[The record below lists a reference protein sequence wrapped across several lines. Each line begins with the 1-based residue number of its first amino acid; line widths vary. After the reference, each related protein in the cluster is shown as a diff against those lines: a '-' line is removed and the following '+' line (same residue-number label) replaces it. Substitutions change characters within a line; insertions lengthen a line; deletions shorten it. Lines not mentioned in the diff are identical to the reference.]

1 MKYVEKITI
10 AVFCFLFFGLFII
23 NIILPDKEF
32 SQTENRYLKQPPEFS
47 LKTLLSGDF
56 TKSYENY
63 LTDQFSF
70 RNIWIELKTASE
82 ITLGKNE
89 NNNVYIC
96 KDGYLIERFEKPS
109 YDRVDKNIASINTF
123 SEKLNIPVY
132 FMLVPNAVKINEDKL
147 PRFAQNYDQL
157 KLIKYAEETLSDKA
171 QFVQI
176 YDELESH
183 NNEYIF
189 YKNDHHWTTLG
200 AYYGY
205 CSLADNMKINKL
217 QINDFNVETVSDQF
231 LGTMYSKSGVS
242 WAKPD
247 LIDIY
252 KPKENFLYETEI
264 TDNNTTFRGLYD
276 WSYLDKKDK
285 YSLFIGGNNSLV
297 KIKTN
302 IENNKR
308 ILIIKDSYAH
318 NLIPFIA
325 NHFNEVH
332 IMDLRYYNDNIIKY
346 VADNNIDSVVIIYNV
361 SNFCSDNNL
370 IWLSAY

>member
-1 MKYVEKITI
+1 MKFVEKITI
-10 AVFCFLFFGLFII
+10 AVFCSFIFGLFIM
-23 NIILPDKEF
+23 NIILPDNEF
-32 SQTENRYLKQPPEFS
+32 SQTENRYLQQAPIFS
-47 LKTLLSGDF
+47 FKSLISGEF
-56 TKSYENY
+56 TKGYEKY
-63 LTDQFSF
+63 QTDQFSF
-70 RNIWIELKTASE
+70 RDIWIGLKTASE
-82 ITLGKNE
+82 ITLGKSE
-89 NNNVYIC
+89 NNDVFIC
-96 KDGYLIERFEKPS
+96 KDGYLIERFEKPN
-109 YDRVDKNIASINTF
+109 YERIDKNIASINTF
-123 SEKLNIPVY
+123 TEKLDIPVH
-132 FMLVPNAVKINEDKL
+132 FMLVPNAVKIYEDKL

-157 KLIKYAEETLSDKA
+157 KVINYAEETLTDKA

-176 YDELESH
+176 YDDLKKH

-217 QINDFNVETVSDQF
+217 LINDFNVETVTDQF

-247 LIDIY
+247 KIDIY
-252 KPKENFLYETEI
+252 KSKENFLYETKI
-264 TDNNTTFRGLYD
+264 TDNNTTFEGLYD
-276 WSYLDKKDK
+276 WSYLNEKDK

-302 IENNKR
+302 VENDKR
-308 ILIIKDSYAH
+308 LLIIKDSYAH
-318 NLIPFIA
+318 ALIPFIA
-325 NHFNEVH
+325 NHFSEVH
-332 IMDLRYYNDNIIKY
+332 IIDLRYYNDNIVKY
-346 VADNNIDSVVIIYNV
+346 VDDNNIDNVVILYNV